1 MYWLTSLEVPKE
13 LEDINAA
20 AGGEINMKEI
30 RQVYVAQKKKGLR
43 NHFAMVG
50 AATALL
56 GALAAAVD
64 QLLQMKKES

>member
-1 MYWLTSLEVPKE
+1 
-13 LEDINAA
+13 
-20 AGGEINMKEI
+20 MKEI
-30 RQVYVAQKKKGLR
+30 RQVYAAQKKKGLR

-56 GALAAAVD
+56 GALVAAVD

>member
-1 MYWLTSLEVPKE
+1 MKE
-13 LEDINAA
+13 L
-20 AGGEINMKEI
+20 

-56 GALAAAVD
+56 GALVAAMD
-64 QLLQMKKES
+64 QLWQTKKS